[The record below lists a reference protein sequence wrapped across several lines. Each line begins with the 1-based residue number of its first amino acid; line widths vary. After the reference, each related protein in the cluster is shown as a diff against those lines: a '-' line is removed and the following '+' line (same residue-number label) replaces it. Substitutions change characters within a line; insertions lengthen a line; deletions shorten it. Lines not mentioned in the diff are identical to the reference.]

1 MLFPSVPLE
10 IRDVARTQ
18 GLGGGAWGRVP
29 PAAGG
34 GAAGEAAGPRACDA
48 PETAGRALRKSVE
61 LSPDSSLAIH
71 HPVSGWQRGIMDLPS
86 GSQGTK
92 REETGFSGP
101 ADAFVTSTASSP
113 CFTPQCR
120 PTREKDLVFPLPRFL
135 TLVYHDEAYPG
146 KAGKP
151 V

>member
-1 MLFPSVPLE
+1 M
-10 IRDVARTQ
+10 R

-29 PAAGG
+29 PAVGG
-34 GAAGEAAGPRACDA
+34 GAAGQAAGPRACDA

-61 LSPDSSLAIH
+61 LSPDSSFAIR

-120 PTREKDLVFPLPRFL
+120 LLERKIWFFL
-135 TLVYHDEAYPG
+135 YH
-146 KAGKP
+146 
-151 V
+151 VS